1 MTHLSSINFFGTN
14 HYYYFHLT
22 IGPFH
27 CKIFLKNL
35 TTDPELWCA
44 IFGSKMIHLPQTN
57 FFWIKL
63 LISFSSTYWSLSLF
77 KTLKK
82 FFQRIQSYEDA
93 SLLGLKWPIC
103 PNEIFFI
110 KCFKK
115 PCFFHLRLST
125 CQNRN
130 WSVKGYLRYK
140 MITFQ
145 NVPSEAQIK
154 NFLFPWKVL
163 FHSQDIQAFV
173 FLTIPWFNKSVTS
186 WGVLVHKMG
195 CIF

>member
-1 MTHLSSINFFGTN
+1 MALFIV
-14 HYYYFHLT
+14 
-22 IGPFH
+22 
-27 CKIFLKNL
+27 KIFLKIL
-35 TTDPELWCA
+35 QQIQSYDVPFLGPKWSICPKQ
-44 IFGSKMIHLPQTN
+44 I

-63 LISFSSTYWSLSLF
+63 LISFSSTYWSLSLC

-93 SLLGLKWPIC
+93 SLLGLKWSIC
-103 PNEIFFI
+103 PNEIFF
-110 KCFKK
+110 KKFFKK
-115 PCFFHLRLST
+115 PCLFHLCLST

-130 WSVKGYLRYK
+130 CSVKGYRRYK

-154 NFLFPWKVL
+154 NFLFPRKVL

-186 WGVLVHKMG
+186 WRVLVHKMG